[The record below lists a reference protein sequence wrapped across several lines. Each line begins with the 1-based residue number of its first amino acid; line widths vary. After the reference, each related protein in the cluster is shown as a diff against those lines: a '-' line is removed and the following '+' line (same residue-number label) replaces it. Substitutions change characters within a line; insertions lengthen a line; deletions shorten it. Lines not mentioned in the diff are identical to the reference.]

1 MAYHDRLTG
10 LPNRAMFDQHLGL
23 VLARARHDGG
33 AAALLFMDIDRFK
46 HVNDTLGHEAG
57 DELLRQVGE
66 RLRRAARNSDLV
78 VRLGGDELAI
88 VLSDLERE
96 TASTVAER
104 VARRGAGRVQR
115 PFDLGGRMLQTSAS
129 IGIAIHPGTRPTDAE
144 LVSAADRGMY
154 QSKRAGP
161 AAARSPR
168 WATRKPPEPGTIRR
182 RWQRSACDIRV
193 DLALVGCWSRW
204 QC

>member
-1 MAYHDRLTG
+1 MDDAQTSFNMFLRDITERKLREEKVTFMAYHDRLTG
-10 LPNRAMFDQHLGL
+10 LPNRAMFDQHLDL

-88 VLSDLERE
+88 VLVRPRPRRPPRPWPRRWRA
-96 TASTVAER
+96 ASR
-104 VARRGAGRVQR
+104 PSSARRSTSAGRCSRRR
-115 PFDLGGRMLQTSAS
+115 PASAS
-129 IGIAIHPGTRPTDAE
+129 RSTPCTRPTDAS

-154 QSKRAGP
+154 HSKRAGP
-161 AAARSPR
+161 GGYAFAPRDDAEAA
-168 WATRKPPEPGTIRR
+168 
-182 RWQRSACDIRV
+182 
-193 DLALVGCWSRW
+193 
-204 QC
+204 